1 MIKKRVK
8 CGNSHVSVFS
18 SKRHVKR
25 DMDFLS
31 LNERRDGK
39 STEKCSH
46 FFFSLVVQLKHNRK
60 KKQRETLKRK
70 KLWSFYLR
78 ARCKLRRRRERER
91 EMPGGPPPPR
101 LLLPCWQDVM
111 LNLGTDSLRECQ
123 REILNRAG
131 FPT

>member
-46 FFFSLVVQLKHNRK
+46 FFFYLVVQLKHNRK

-78 ARCKLRRRRERER
+78 ACCKLRRRRERER
-91 EMPGGPPPPR
+91 EREKCPAV
-101 LLLPCWQDVM
+101 LLLLV
-111 LNLGTDSLRECQ
+111 SFY
-123 REILNRAG
+123 RAG
-131 FPT
+131 KMSCSV

>member
-46 FFFSLVVQLKHNRK
+46 FFLSLVVQLKHNRK
-60 KKQRETLKRK
+60 KNKEKKTLVI
-70 KLWSFYLR
+70 LF
-78 ARCKLRRRRERER
+78 ARVLQTEKEKRERER

-111 LNLGTDSLRECQ
+111 LSLGTDSLRECQ